1 MVDVFVHRWWRMC
14 RVGLGIHLDHMH
26 NNVDVLDSL
35 RTLCGAA
42 RTRQAAVCGTAVY
55 ILRFCAIL
63 HQLLSVKLFTIKST
77 TEYAVVELRAPR
89 QMALLYQ
96 MPLIVTFARAR
107 LVGALVD
114 ERRRCCC
121 GFTTASCRFKATI
134 ESQCVPYITLLS
146 LAH

>member
-63 HQLLSVKLFTIKST
+63 HQLLSVKLFTTKGTKYS
-77 TEYAVVELRAPR
+77 AVDLRAPR
-89 QMALLYQ
+89 QMALYL
-96 MPLIVTFARAR
+96 MPLTVTFARA
-107 LVGALVD
+107 
-114 ERRRCCC
+114 
-121 GFTTASCRFKATI
+121 
-134 ESQCVPYITLLS
+134 
-146 LAH
+146 